1 MRGQEE
7 KGKKGKGRGEKS
19 LRTVKERWL
28 WSFSRVTWLSLCWT
42 CINGEF
48 PIENRGSNLAGSN
61 GNEKYTLFL
70 TFTFTNNHEL
80 KAWFCFY
87 FVTRFLFFLSLFIIR
102 IVDVGKEKAVESCGK
117 VVSEGSFVVGLL

>member
-28 WSFSRVTWLSLCWT
+28 VPFSRVTWLSLCWT

-80 KAWFCFY
+80 NAWFCFY
-87 FVTRFLFFLSLFIIR
+87 FVTRFLFFPFFLYY
-102 IVDVGKEKAVESCGK
+102 KNC
-117 VVSEGSFVVGLL
+117 